1 VAENAAVST
10 VIYTA
15 TADDS
20 ADLSAGVTYS
30 LSGEDADLLNIDAA
44 TGAVTLKASADFETK
59 DSYSFSVVA
68 KDAAGNSGSK
78 DVLVSVTNL
87 DEVAPT
93 ITSGA
98 TGTVAENAAVNTV
111 IYAATA
117 DDSADLSAGVTYS
130 LSGEDA
136 DLLNIDAAT
145 GAVTLKASAD
155 FETKDSYSFSVCQGC
170 CW

>member
-1 VAENAAVST
+1 VLATDAAGNASAPKAVVVGVTNVDEVAPTITSGVTGTVAENAAVST

-15 TADDS
+15 TATDT
-20 ADLSAGVTYS
+20 DLPWLCWSVTYS

-93 ITSGA
+93 ITSVQLA
-98 TGTVAENAAVNTV
+98 RWQKML
-111 IYAATA
+111 
-117 DDSADLSAGVTYS
+117 LSAPSSTQQRQMTLLTS
-130 LSGEDA
+130 LLVSPTA
-136 DLLNIDAAT
+136 
-145 GAVTLKASAD
+145 
-155 FETKDSYSFSVCQGC
+155 
-170 CW
+170 